1 MEKRVIGIGGI
12 FFKSED
18 TDALRS
24 WYNKHLGIE
33 SESWGGVFEWRR
45 KDNPDDVTYTAWSVF
60 KKETKYLDP
69 SKKDFMVNYQVEN
82 LLDLMAA
89 LKEEGV
95 TIVGDME
102 ESEFGKFAWI
112 LDPEGNKIELWEAP
126 KNIQ

>member
-18 TDALRS
+18 TTALRD

-45 KDNPDDVTYTAWSVF
+45 KDNPDDLTYTAWSPF
-60 KKETKYLDP
+60 KKETTYFEP

-82 LLDLMAA
+82 LEELMVA

-95 TIVGDME
+95 TIVGEIQD
-102 ESEFGKFAWI
+102 SEFGKFGYI
-112 LDPEGNKIELWEAP
+112 LDLEGNKIELWEPP
-126 KNIQ
+126 KGS

>member
-18 TDALRS
+18 NAALRD

-33 SESWGGVFEWRR
+33 SESWGGIFEWRR
-45 KDNPDDVTYTAWSVF
+45 KDNPDDLTYTAWSPF
-60 KKETKYLDP
+60 KKETTYFEP

-82 LLDLMAA
+82 LEELMVA

-95 TIVGDME
+95 TIIGEIQD
-102 ESEFGKFAWI
+102 SEFGKFGYI
-112 LDPEGNKIELWEAP
+112 LDLEGNKIELWEPP
-126 KNIQ
+126 KAS